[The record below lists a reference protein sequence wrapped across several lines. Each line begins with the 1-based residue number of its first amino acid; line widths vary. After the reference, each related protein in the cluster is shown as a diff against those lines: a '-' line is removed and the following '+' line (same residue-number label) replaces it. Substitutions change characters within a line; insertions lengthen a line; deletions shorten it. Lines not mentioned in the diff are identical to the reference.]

1 VGRLVVVGS
10 LNVDSVIA
18 VERHPAPGETVLGG
32 DAQTFWGGKGA
43 NQAVAAARAA
53 RASVGVGSSADAGL
67 SDGAGAAGANGSS
80 RASDVPNAASV
91 PGSAAGVVFVG
102 RVGADAPGRAYRER
116 LAELGVD
123 VAPLVETPGVPTGS
137 AVIAVSAVGENTII
151 VSSGANARL
160 GVDDLGALEQLTPD
174 DVVVITLEVPLDV
187 VTRASELA
195 EQAGARFVL
204 NLSPVVDLPAEV
216 VRRAEPVVVNEHEA
230 VELAARYDGLTSV
243 LVTRGSDGSE
253 WNGVFVPSA
262 SGIDVVD
269 TTGAG
274 DAYCGTLAYAL
285 ARGDGAEEAMRA
297 ATAAAA
303 DVVGRAGAQ

>member
-1 VGRLVVVGS
+1 MGRLVVVGS

-18 VERHPAPGETVLGG
+18 VQRHPAPGETVLGG

-53 RASVGVGSSADAGL
+53 RASRLSA
-67 SDGAGAAGANGSS
+67 
-80 RASDVPNAASV
+80 R
-91 PGSAAGVVFVG
+91 GSAAGVVFVG
-102 RVGADAPGRAYRER
+102 RVGVDAPGRAYRER

-137 AVIAVSAVGENTII
+137 AVIAVSAAGENTII

-160 GVDDLGALEQLTPD
+160 GVDDLDALEQLTPD
-174 DVVVITLEVPLDV
+174 DVVVVTLEVPLDV

-195 EQAGARFVL
+195 ERAGARFVL
-204 NLSPVVDLPAEV
+204 NLSPVVDLPGEV

>member
-1 VGRLVVVGS
+1 MGRLVVVGS

-91 PGSAAGVVFVG
+91 PGSAARVIFVG

-195 EQAGARFVL
+195 DQAGARFVL

>member
-53 RASVGVGSSADAGL
+53 RASRSSAA
-67 SDGAGAAGANGSS
+67 
-80 RASDVPNAASV
+80 
-91 PGSAAGVVFVG
+91 GSAAGVVFVG

-123 VAPLVETPGVPTGS
+123 VAPLAETPGVPTGS
-137 AVIAVSAVGENTII
+137 AVIAVSAAGENTII

-160 GVDDLGALEQLTPD
+160 GVDDLGALELLTPD

-195 EQAGARFVL
+195 EKAGARFVL
-204 NLSPVVDLPAEV
+204 NLSPVIDLPAEV

-253 WNGVFVPSA
+253 WNGVTVPAA
-262 SGIDVVD
+262 SGIDVID

-285 ARGDGAEEAMRA
+285 ARGDGAEQAMRA
-297 ATAAAA
+297 ATAAVA

>member
-1 VGRLVVVGS
+1 MGRLVVVGS

-18 VERHPAPGETVLGG
+18 VQRHPAPGETVLGG

-137 AVIAVSAVGENTII
+137 AVIAVSAAGENTII

-285 ARGDGAEEAMRA
+285 ARGDGAEAAMRA

>member
-1 VGRLVVVGS
+1 MGRLVVVGS

-18 VERHPAPGETVLGG
+18 VQRHPAPGETVLGG

-53 RASVGVGSSADAGL
+53 RASRSSAA
-67 SDGAGAAGANGSS
+67 
-80 RASDVPNAASV
+80 
-91 PGSAAGVVFVG
+91 GSAAGVVFVG

-123 VAPLVETPGVPTGS
+123 VAPLVETPGAPTGS
-137 AVIAVSAVGENTII
+137 AVIAVSAAGENTII

-160 GVDDLGALEQLTPD
+160 GVDDLGALERLTPD

-230 VELAARYDGLTSV
+230 VELATRYDGLTSV

-253 WNGVFVPSA
+253 WNGVFVPST

-285 ARGDGAEEAMRA
+285 ARGDGAEAAMRA

>member
-53 RASVGVGSSADAGL
+53 RASRSSPSLGSSA
-67 SDGAGAAGANGSS
+67 GAGAAGSNGSS
-80 RASDVPNAASV
+80 RAGDGPAAAS
-91 PGSAAGVVFVG
+91 GSRSAAGVVFVG

-137 AVIAVSAVGENTII
+137 AVIAVSAAGENTII

-160 GVDDLGALEQLTPD
+160 GVNDLGALEQLTPD

-195 EQAGARFVL
+195 ERAGARFVL

-253 WNGVFVPSA
+253 WNGVTVPSA

>member
-1 VGRLVVVGS
+1 MGRLVVVGS

-18 VERHPAPGETVLGG
+18 VQRHPAPGETVLGG

-53 RASVGVGSSADAGL
+53 RASRSSAA
-67 SDGAGAAGANGSS
+67 
-80 RASDVPNAASV
+80 
-91 PGSAAGVVFVG
+91 GSAAGVVFVG

-137 AVIAVSAVGENTII
+137 AVIAVSAAGENTII

-195 EQAGARFVL
+195 ERAGARFVL

>member
-1 VGRLVVVGS
+1 MGRLVVVGS

-18 VERHPAPGETVLGG
+18 VQRHPAPGETVLGG

-53 RASVGVGSSADAGL
+53 RASRSSAAG
-67 SDGAGAAGANGSS
+67 
-80 RASDVPNAASV
+80 P
-91 PGSAAGVVFVG
+91 AAGVVFVG

-137 AVIAVSAVGENTII
+137 AVIAVSAAGENTII

-160 GVDDLGALEQLTPD
+160 GVDDLGALERLTPD
-174 DVVVITLEVPLDV
+174 DVLVITLEVPLDV

>member
-1 VGRLVVVGS
+1 MGRLVVVGS

-18 VERHPAPGETVLGG
+18 VQRHPAPGETVLGG

-67 SDGAGAAGANGSS
+67 SDGAGAAGAKGSS

-137 AVIAVSAVGENTII
+137 AVIAVSAAGENTII

-285 ARGDGAEEAMRA
+285 ARGDGAEAAMRA

>member
-53 RASVGVGSSADAGL
+53 RASRSSA
-67 SDGAGAAGANGSS
+67 
-80 RASDVPNAASV
+80 
-91 PGSAAGVVFVG
+91 PGSAAEVVFVG

-123 VAPLVETPGVPTGS
+123 VAPLVETSGVPTGS
-137 AVIAVSAVGENTII
+137 AVIAVSAAGENTII

-195 EQAGARFVL
+195 ERAGARFVL

-230 VELAARYDGLTSV
+230 IELAARYDGLTSV

-253 WNGVFVPSA
+253 WNGVTVPAA

-285 ARGDGAEEAMRA
+285 ARGDGAEQAMRA